1 MCRLGSG
8 FGCGGRRLWGVN
20 DWCWHVSCGGG
31 AGGRLGCEL
40 RWDAV
45 DSALNVVGLVMRLSL
60 ILILWLADLFAASSC
75 PDDLDAQ
82 PLPALAMQASVV
94 VELTDACLEVGSVV
108 LEARVTL
115 APPRPG
121 QINATVNATRIGRCS
136 AFVDVCTNKYI
147 K

>member
-8 FGCGGRRLWGVN
+8 SGCGGRHRLGAS
-20 DWCWHVSCGGG
+20 DWCWLACCGGG

-45 DSALNVVGLVMRLSL
+45 DSALNVVGLATRLSL

-82 PLPALAMQASVV
+82 PLLTLAMQASEA
-94 VELTDACLEVGSVV
+94 VELTDA
-108 LEARVTL
+108 
-115 APPRPG
+115 P
-121 QINATVNATRIGRCS
+121 
-136 AFVDVCTNKYI
+136 F
-147 K
+147 